1 MRTFKLLIAD
11 PSVDFCRKL
20 TDAMGGG
27 SELRVCHDGR
37 KAQEL
42 LKEFQPDVM
51 ILDLILPGLD
61 GISLLRCAKMMDR
74 PPICLVATGVINDYV
89 QARLRSCDTD
99 YVMQKPCDV
108 NAVTEC
114 VYELIGS
121 CEAAVFMPSRR
132 GNQLQALLLSLG
144 MSAGSRRFRCVET
157 AVVRYM
163 ENPGWSVTKELYP
176 AVAGELGISAQAVE
190 KAVRTEITQAWSR
203 GDEGVWR
210 MCFGCDRSGMV
221 PRPTNSR
228 FFGQIA
234 ASLQLELQRAA
245 RS

>member
-20 TDAMGGG
+20 ADALGDGP
-27 SELRVCHDGR
+27 ELRVCHDGQ
-37 KAQEL
+37 KAREL
-42 LKEFQPDVM
+42 LEQFRPDVL

-61 GISLLRCAKMMDR
+61 GISLLRCAKKMDR
-74 PPICLVATGVINDYV
+74 PPICLVATGMINDYV
-89 QARLRSCDTD
+89 QARLRSCEVD
-99 YVMQKPCDV
+99 YLMLKPC
-108 NAVTEC
+108 NMSALAGC

-132 GNQLQALLLSLG
+132 ENPLQALLLSLG
-144 MSAGSRRFRCVET
+144 MGAGSRRFRCVE
-157 AVVRYM
+157 AAMQRFL
-163 ENPGWSVTKELYP
+163 EDPCQSVTKELYP
-176 AVAGELGISAQAVE
+176 TVARELGLSAQAVE

-210 MCFGCDRSGMV
+210 MYFGCDRSGMV
-221 PRPTNSR
+221 PRPTNSQ

-234 ASLQLELQRAA
+234 VSLEMEMSTAQR
-245 RS
+245 